1 MKYSR
6 LPVLGLLAFAIPM
19 AAALLTLEQ
28 AQAQT
33 KSRYALSRYE
43 EKKREAN
50 AIAVSIMTS
59 GMTCTC
65 ARFAEDIRNV
75 VNDLKPGGIRVL
87 PILGVGGVQSIEDML
102 FLKNMEMAIVEA
114 DNAVALKQKDPA
126 LFGDIE
132 RRIHFIAKLYNS
144 ELHILARN
152 EIGTIADLKGQIV
165 NFNLKGSNSEVTAD
179 RVFNMLHIE
188 TQRRYDDVDTA
199 LSKLRNGQIAAMI
212 MLTGAPQSA
221 VAKLK
226 PEDKLHLLA
235 IDEESLPG
243 QDLGPLFA
251 AYLPG
256 ELTHDLYPNLIPEG
270 TTVQTIDN
278 RALLVAYAYP
288 EGSQQYQKTARFVN
302 EFFNKIDRFKESGR
316 HPKWKEINLWA
327 EIPGWTRF
335 KPASEWLDAHRNAT
349 AGADPAKVDKT
360 FRQFIAA
367 YKAKVNRP
375 LSKNEEE
382 FLLKKVRQYLDVES
396 AKEQKRQ

>member
-1 MKYSR
+1 MR
-6 LPVLGLLAFAIPM
+6 RQNRRHPPAFALPL

-33 KSRYALSRYE
+33 RSRFAASRYE

-50 AIAVSIMTS
+50 AIAVAIMTS

-75 VNDLKPGGIRVL
+75 VNDLRPDGIRVL
-87 PILGVGGVQSIEDML
+87 PILGVGGVQSLNDML
-102 FLKNMEMAIVEA
+102 FLKNVEMAIVEQ
-114 DNAVALKQKDPA
+114 DNMIALKQRDPA
-126 LFGDIE
+126 LYADIE

-144 ELHILARN
+144 ELHILARWD
-152 EIGTIADLKGQIV
+152 IKSLADLKGQIV
-165 NFNLKGSNSEVTAD
+165 NFNLKDSNSEVTAD
-179 RVFNMLHIE
+179 RVFNMLHIQTE
-188 TQRRYDDVDTA
+188 RRYDDVDTA
-199 LSKLRNGQIAAMI
+199 MAKLRNGQIAAMI

-235 IDEESLPG
+235 IDDESLPG
-243 QDLGPLFA
+243 YDLGPVFTD
-251 AYLPG
+251 YLPG
-256 ELTHDLYPNLIPEG
+256 ELTHDMYPDLIPEG
-270 TTVQTIDN
+270 TTVQTVVN
-278 RALLVAYAYP
+278 RALLVAYAFP
-288 EGSQQYQKTARFVN
+288 EGSPQYRKTERFVN
-302 EFFNKIDRFKESGR
+302 EFFNKIGQFKESGR
-316 HPKWKEINLWA
+316 HPKWNEINLWA

-335 KPASEWLDAHRNAT
+335 KPAREWLDAHRNAT

-360 FRQFIAA
+360 FRQFLAA

-382 FLLKKVRQYLDVES
+382 FLLKKVKQFLDVET
-396 AKEQKRQ
+396 AKDQKRQ